1 MAKFVVTRCKLREG
15 RLFPVKGTG
24 RQTLNWDEL
33 CNLLVP
39 SGSFAG
45 KATLRKGAQAQSYVL
60 LLRQPNGVIT
70 NALVRN
76 PDLSGD
82 IRPLMARDPALES
95 RLVDA
100 YRFDSVYWDASV
112 KEFASPPARTA

>member
-1 MAKFVVTRCKLREG
+1 MAEFTVTRCKLREG
-15 RLFPVKGTG
+15 RLFPVKGTA
-24 RQTLNWDEL
+24 RQKLTWEQL
-33 CNLLVP
+33 CALVVP

-60 LLRQPNGVIT
+60 LLRQPNGIIT
-70 NALVRN
+70 NVLVRN

-82 IRPLMARDPALES
+82 LRPLMARDPTLES

-100 YRFDSVYWDASV
+100 YRFDIVAWDASV
-112 KEFASPPARTA
+112 VEYASSARTA